1 MVAERKEGLFPML
14 KPSEREKLQDCV
26 LLIQSA
32 RNILSGMKPGT
43 VPDILDIQ
51 KCFRDADQPLSR
63 LLTS

>member
-1 MVAERKEGLFPML
+1 ML
-14 KPSEREKLQDCV
+14 KPSEREKLQDCL

-32 RNILSGMKPGT
+32 RSILSGMKPGT

-51 KCFRDADQPLSR
+51 KCFRDADQSLSR